1 MSVSV
6 VHGAPCKQCFGEMA
20 EKRSEDPTGLEHP
33 DAKKAKQDLEQIKA
47 QLDESLQ
54 QLLLQKRDKK
64 QFEDELL
71 HKEDALQHARA
82 ELQRVGSLYSE
93 AEKGLRFNIAM
104 LKSKNEKEQKKF
116 QEELQCQKDECKR
129 VENELRHKQ
138 QELEQTK
145 AKLEHTK
152 AELEVKNE
160 MWRAFDDFSKANE
173 ANRERFQEELIHQRN
188 DLMEAESELRH
199 KQQELGQTKAQLK
212 HTKAE
217 LEQTKAKVELE
228 AAEVKKELWKA
239 VDGLLKANEAN
250 KEKFKIEM
258 LCQEDEYVQVENK
271 LRDKEQELEQTKAQ
285 LEKVSSEAEAFM
297 KATELNMR
305 ETKDSME
312 MSQHDIEL
320 YTHHTVQDE

>member
-104 LKSKNEKEQKKF
+104 LKI
-116 QEELQCQKDECKR
+116 
-129 VENELRHKQ
+129 ENELRHKQ